1 MDLEKLYSENKGLL
15 IHWAQ
20 HYAGACNGNA
30 IVDVDDL
37 IQAGFFGLVDASY
50 SYDKEKGSWSTWASY
65 HIRNHMIETLGLR
78 SAATSYRVTDENGH
92 SYRRLYKTASLDS
105 PAYPSDDACDVSLA
119 DTVPDDSLPDMEE
132 RAEALDTARVV
143 REAVAAL
150 DSPEMQRSIVEYF
163 FKSKTFKQIA
173 DEQGETVNTI
183 RNLCNKGLRRLRQ
196 ARSIRQ
202 LSDTWIDRETRF
214 HAHKGVT
221 AFWSSGS
228 SVVEDAVMWREELR
242 GGRPLER
249 LDMFVYEW
257 QHSGA
262 NA

>member
-92 SYRRLYKTASLDS
+92 SYRVMYKTASLDS
-105 PAYPSDDACDVSLA
+105 PAYPSDDACDISLA
-119 DTVPDDSLPDMEE
+119 DTIADDSLQDMAE
-132 RAEALDTARVV
+132 RAEALDTARIV

-150 DSPEMQRSIVEYF
+150 ESADVRRVIVGHYFENKTLTSI
-163 FKSKTFKQIA
+163 A
-173 DEQGETVNTI
+173 NAQGEPRNTV
-183 RNLCNKGLRRLRQ
+183 RNLCNQGLRKLRQ
-196 ARSIRQ
+196 ARSIRNL
-202 LSDTWIDRETRF
+202 LSPGWLDLETRF
-214 HAHKGVT
+214 HAHKGVKS
-221 AFWSSGS
+221 FWSTRS
-228 SVVEDAVMWREELR
+228 SVVEDAVILREKILSSR
-242 GGRPLER
+242 K
-249 LDMFVYEW
+249 
-257 QHSGA
+257 A
-262 NA
+262 

>member
-1 MDLEKLYSENKGLL
+1 MDLNKLYNENKGLL
-15 IHWAQ
+15 WHWARR
-20 HYAGACNGNA
+20 YAGLCEQMPE
-30 IVDVDDL
+30 IDVEDL
-37 IQAGFFGLVDASY
+37 AQAGFFGLIDALQTFNA
-50 SYDKEKGSWSTWASY
+50 DAGAWSTWASY
-65 HIRNHMIETLGLR
+65 HIRRHMMETLGLR
-78 SAATSYRVTDENGH
+78 SASTSYRVTDEHGH
-92 SYRRLYKTASLDS
+92 VRRRLYKIASLDS
-105 PAYPSDDACDVSLA
+105 PAYPSDDSCDVSLA
-119 DTVPDDSLPDMEE
+119 DTVPDESLPDMEE

-242 GGRPLER
+242 GGRPLDR

>member
-1 MDLEKLYSENKGLL
+1 MDLNKLYTENKGLL
-15 IHWAQ
+15 WHWARR
-20 HYAGACNGNA
+20 YAGLCEQMPE
-30 IVDVDDL
+30 IDVEDL
-37 IQAGFFGLVDASY
+37 AQAGFFGLVDALQGFNA
-50 SYDKEKGSWSTWASY
+50 EAGSWSTWASF
-65 HIRNHMIETLGLR
+65 HIRQHMRTALGLR
-78 SAATSYRVTDENGH
+78 SATTSYVVRDENGH
-92 SYRRLYKTASLDS
+92 TRRHLYKVSSLDA
-105 PAYPSDDACDVSLA
+105 PAYTSDDCDLSLM
-119 DTVPDDSLPDMEE
+119 DTIPDDALPDLEE
-132 RAEALDTARVV
+132 RSELLDDARIV

-163 FKSKTFKQIA
+163 FKNKTFKQIA

-221 AFWSSGS
+221 AFYSSGS
-228 SVVEDAVMWREELR
+228 SVVEDAVLWREELR
-242 GGRPLER
+242 GGRPLDR
-249 LDMFVYEW
+249 LDMFVNEW
-257 QHSGA
+257 QHSDA

>member
-1 MDLEKLYSENKGLL
+1 MDLNRLYTENKGLL
-15 IHWAQ
+15 WHWAR
-20 HYAGACNGNA
+20 HYAGLCEQMPE
-30 IVDVDDL
+30 VDVEDL
-37 IQAGFFGLVDASY
+37 AQAGFFGLVDALQGFNA
-50 SYDKEKGSWSTWASY
+50 DAGSWSTWASF
-65 HIRNHMIETLGLR
+65 HIRRHMQEALGLR
-78 SAATSYRVTDENGH
+78 SATTSYVVTDKNGH
-92 SYRRLYKTASLDS
+92 TRRHLYKVSSLDA
-105 PAYPSDDACDVSLA
+105 PAYTSDDCDLSLV
-119 DTVPDDSLPDMEE
+119 DTIPDDALPDLEE
-132 RAEALDTARVV
+132 RSELLDNARIV

-150 DSPEMQRSIVEYF
+150 DSPEQRRFIVEYF

-214 HAHKGVT
+214 HAHKGVS

-228 SVVEDAVMWREELR
+228 SVVEDAVMWREEQR
-242 GGRPLER
+242 GGHPLDR